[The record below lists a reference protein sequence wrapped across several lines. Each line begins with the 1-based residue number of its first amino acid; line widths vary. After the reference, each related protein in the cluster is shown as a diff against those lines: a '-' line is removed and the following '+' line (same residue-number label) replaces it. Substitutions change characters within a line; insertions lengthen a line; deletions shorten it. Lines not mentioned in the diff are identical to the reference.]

1 MVMTDLDP
9 DGPGRSLPYVASAL
23 GTALIAFAVVSWIAE
38 RLRGARLVQALAHA
52 GQMTL
57 TLYLAHGLV
66 FNFIVHWRGW
76 VEPSGLD
83 LALVFTACYWVIAI
97 ALGAMWHQRFH
108 IGPAEWLYRK
118 LGA

>member
-1 MVMTDLDP
+1 
-9 DGPGRSLPYVASAL
+9 
-23 GTALIAFAVVSWIAE
+23 
-38 RLRGARLVQALAHA
+38 
-52 GQMTL
+52 MTL
-57 TLYLAHGLV
+57 TLYVAHGLV
-66 FNFIVHWRGW
+66 FNFIVHWMGW